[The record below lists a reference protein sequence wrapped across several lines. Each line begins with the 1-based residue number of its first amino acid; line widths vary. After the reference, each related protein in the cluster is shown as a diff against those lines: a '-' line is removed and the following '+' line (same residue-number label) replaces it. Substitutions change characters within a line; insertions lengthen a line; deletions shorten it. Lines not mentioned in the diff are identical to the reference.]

1 MDPNSCLKCG
11 SATTPPD
18 RFCTTCGTPVAQG
31 PSSKT
36 VVAPFVPR
44 ALALALF
51 GLGLCYLFSG
61 AVGHAFTKLSCNLSD
76 GSAYDCGAGPTHYDH
91 VGSAVLFFA
100 AAIVA
105 FLAPAGQRLLSTGG
119 KVIRVQSLAIAIIAV
134 LVVAAFVA
142 VAMENRT
149 KVTRSVVSQMSTLL
163 IRANVVPRLSGSV
176 EPLDNGGEQYVGTAP
191 VASTNRQRVCERFV
205 RAVETIESPTHLAPT
220 VVNPSVVANC
230 VDEMNKVF
238 GPPSGVEGFYDYP
251 EGIFVLE
258 GSFSAAPASAS
269 HHFRA
274 TLELGGGRSS
284 TPTARFPA
292 GYQWVI
298 ALW

>member
-11 SATTPPD
+11 SATRPQG
-18 RFCTTCGTPVAQG
+18 RFCATCGTPVAQG

-142 VAMENRT
+142 HAMENRT
-149 KVTRSVVSQMSTLL
+149 KVARSVVSQMSTLL

-238 GPPSGVEGFYDYP
+238 DPPSGSAYP
-251 EGIFVLE
+251 EGFFVLE

-292 GYQWVI
+292 GYQWGI
-298 ALW
+298 SIR

>member
-1 MDPNSCLKCG
+1 MAPTSCLKCG
-11 SATTPPD
+11 SATTPPE
-18 RFCTTCGTPVAQG
+18 RFCSTCGTPVSQELA
-31 PSSKT
+31 SKT

-76 GSAYDCGAGPTHYDH
+76 GSAIDCGAGPTHYDH

-105 FLAPAGQRLLSTGG
+105 FLVPAGQRLLGTGG

-134 LVVAAFVA
+134 LAFVTS
-142 VAMENRT
+142 VMENRT
-149 KVTRSVVSQMSTLL
+149 KVARSVVSQMSSLL

-176 EPLDNGGEQYVGTAP
+176 EPLDNGEEQYYGTAP

-205 RAVETIESPTHLAPT
+205 SAVETLESPTHRASA

-238 GPPSGVEGFYDYP
+238 DPPSGSAYPQGF
-251 EGIFVLE
+251 FVLE

-274 TLELGGGRSS
+274 SLILGGGRSS

-298 ALW
+298 SLW